1 MKFRFYKEERGAV
14 LPLVAVFLLFVA
26 FGMAALVVD
35 AGTLYN
41 TRRSMVTAADAGALA
56 GAKEMEKVLG
66 VTDSGEI
73 SQIKSKAIAI
83 AKSLAIKNGAEGEP
97 IVEIKKMNV
106 ELADG
111 GTSYRDVIVVT
122 ATKNEEHD
130 FAKLIGFD
138 NSDVMAQAV
147 ATWGYS
153 TQVTGGQIFPLFML
167 EKAFKAGETILHS
180 GKVVLENGVESP
192 ANRGF
197 IKLEEGENGKKIIK
211 DTLAGVNMDRQFL
224 IKQVLLS
231 ETGQADSMISAVE
244 DRMKAAASLGTANE
258 RKQFMSGLIP
268 IVVSEAEIEGADGKL
283 KAHLNLTIQ
292 YFAVYTIHDV
302 IVSEG
307 NTTDKKKASGSS
319 FALTKTDFTRVSQA
333 STYIPDFG
341 KGTLLGEF
349 TGEIIELN
357 TVINGGDQDPMP
369 GYEGLSRYS
378 KLVK

>member
-1 MKFRFYKEERGAV
+1 
-14 LPLVAVFLLFVA
+14 
-26 FGMAALVVD
+26 MAALVVD

-73 SQIKSKAIAI
+73 SQIKAKAIAI
-83 AKSLAIKNGAEGEP
+83 AKSLAVKNGAEGEP
-97 IVEIKKMNV
+97 VVEIKKMNI

-122 ATKNEEHD
+122 VTKNEEHD

-138 NSDVMAQAV
+138 NSDVVAQAV

-167 EKAFKAGETILHS
+167 EEAYIKGETALHA
-180 GKVVLENGVESP
+180 GKVTLENGEVSDP
-192 ANRGF
+192 NRGYV
-197 IKLEEGENGKKIIK
+197 KLEDGTNGQKIIN
-211 DTLAGVNMDRQFL
+211 DTLAGINMDRQF
-224 IKQVLLS
+224 IINQVIVS
-231 ETGQADSMISAVE
+231 ETGQANSMINAIE
-244 DRMKAAASLGTANE
+244 DRMKTAATLGTPDE

-268 IVVSEAEIEGADGKL
+268 IVISEAAIEDAESNPN
-283 KAHLNLTIQ
+283 AHINLTIQ

-302 IVSEG
+302 IVNEG
-307 NTTDKKKASGSS
+307 NNNNKDAEGSS

-333 STYIPDFG
+333 ATYVPDFG

-357 TVINGGDQDPMP
+357 TVINDGDQDPMP